1 MSLVVNTNVTSTI
14 VQKNLTNAN
23 SGVSKSVQRLSTG
36 FKINKAADDA
46 AGLAIAQGMKSQV
59 SGTLV
64 AEDNTQ
70 HGINLLQTAE
80 GDLATIQENLQRV
93 RDLTVQAANGT
104 YAADEKAMIANE
116 VNARMNEITRIAK
129 VSKFSSITLLDTDK
143 TADAVTLQVGANT
156 GADNQLSIG
165 DCLIKATATALNA
178 HFTSTYINDTA
189 FASSSAA
196 NTFIADVDSAI
207 SKVSTARSKLGAYQN
222 RLETTLNSLS
232 TRYENLSSSLS
243 TIQDTDVASETAN
256 LTKQQIL
263 QQMSASLLATA
274 NQNPSIALNLL

>member
-23 SGVSKSVQRLSTG
+23 SGVGKAVQRLSTG

-80 GDLATIQENLQRV
+80 GDLATIQDNLQRV

-104 YAADEKAMIANE
+104 YASDEKAMIANE
-116 VNARMNEITRIAK
+116 VNARMNEITRIAN
-129 VSKFSSITLLDTDK
+129 VSKFSSINLLNSDK
-143 TADAVTLQVGANT
+143 AASDVTLQVGANS
-156 GADNQLSIG
+156 GSDNQLAIG
-165 DCLIKATATALNA
+165 DCLIKATATALNSN
-178 HFTSTYINDTA
+178 FTASSITTA
-189 FASSSAA
+189 FSTSANA
-196 NTFIADVDSAI
+196 NAFIAEVDNAI
-207 SKVSTARSKLGAYQN
+207 SKVSGARSKLGAYQN